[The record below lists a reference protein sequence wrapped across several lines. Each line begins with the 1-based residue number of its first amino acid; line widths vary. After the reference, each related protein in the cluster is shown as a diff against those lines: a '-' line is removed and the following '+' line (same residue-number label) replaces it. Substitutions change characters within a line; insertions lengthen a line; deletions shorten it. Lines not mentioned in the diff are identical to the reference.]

1 MMAGANM
8 VRLNMSHQEEKWHAI
23 TVQSIREAGNRMY
36 EFTSEVYP
44 LGVAMNLRGP
54 EIRTGVF
61 RGDERS
67 MVEPSSA
74 SLIFYIL
81 IADTPQNLIS

>member
-1 MMAGANM
+1 MMIAGANM
-8 VRLNMSHQEEKWHAI
+8 VRLNMSHQEAKWHAI

-61 RGDERS
+61 HGDKTS
-67 MVEPSSA
+67 IV
-74 SLIFYIL
+74 
-81 IADTPQNLIS
+81 